1 MIMCMIVSSLMLAII
16 GVNIS
21 ERKPE
26 KQPVPEWVK
35 KLFINKL
42 SPLLKMQLKVRV
54 IPRFQNYLMD
64 RPIGL
69 EEVMQ
74 SGSSI
79 NQPQQ
84 QNEEVNEWLQIATIM
99 DCLLFW
105 VFPVLPVLILT
116 SFILLFVI
124 PVAQRSSH

>member
-1 MIMCMIVSSLMLAII
+1 
-16 GVNIS
+16 
-21 ERKPE
+21 
-26 KQPVPEWVK
+26 
-35 KLFINKL
+35 
-42 SPLLKMQLKVRV
+42 
-54 IPRFQNYLMD
+54 MD
-64 RPIGL
+64 RPNGF
-69 EEVMQ
+69 EEVLQ

-84 QNEEVNEWLQIATIM
+84 QNEEVNEWLEIATIM

-105 VFPVLPVLILT
+105 VFLVLLILT

>member
-1 MIMCMIVSSLMLAII
+1 
-16 GVNIS
+16 
-21 ERKPE
+21 
-26 KQPVPEWVK
+26 
-35 KLFINKL
+35 
-42 SPLLKMQLKVRV
+42 MQITKCKS
-54 IPRFQNYLMD
+54 NDEEGMD

-69 EEVMQ
+69 EEGLQ

-84 QNEEVNEWLQIATIM
+84 QNEEGNEWLQIATIM

-105 VFPVLPVLILT
+105 VFLVLLILT